1 MSGKKFPYTLFITD
15 KNLSLYNSNMISS
28 STKKSILEN
37 YHNQISNF
45 MKEKNIKLSD
55 VDNNNILSKIDEIFH
70 DDLINS
76 SSNKIKYE
84 DFSKELLYY
93 KYLLINIREN
103 ILVFNLVRSKIKDRV
118 LKNNLSYMNPLII
131 KNIDDI
137 LIGNNKFFK
146 EKIDIYNN
154 NDKKIYIQSINNIF
168 YGRRFNIGLPSVG
181 SIYSFYEN
189 PNGTNI
195 PQFIISMLN
204 CNDNFMDNLPLIKQ
218 NIAET
223 ISSILLT
230 KNESKLNNIDNILD
244 ENLNTTNMNNNT
256 RKNLENYFKGVIVDL
271 RDIMQEPSSKY
282 IKKDYIIPFKYN
294 QDKHIFEYQEKMSYR
309 LDDDD
314 KSIKLLMM
322 NNLNLLYSTMKSDG
336 TFKFELVDTKI
347 ILCCFLFYAINL
359 FYDVYKYYI
368 NSLNQTIIDLSD
380 SMGKKFKDLNIEA
393 GFDFIKKLNESLLN
407 FKLILL
413 NNFYELFEPSKISSN
428 YYGMY
433 KNKNGFFV
441 PESKLL
447 VENEVLN
454 KMYPFRKIDDSVKD
468 NLKIIDDKDSQKL
481 IANFILFK
489 QKDKDLYDVE
499 RNLDLGVFTYNDI
512 ITSRTLNIYYSFFE
526 NYEKIINFDLF
537 IIDLLMKNFKERMP
551 IECINQSLAIIKPNI
566 NTLNRTY
573 LDNQKNGYRS
583 IVKNSFVKLYNESM
597 RKSAV
602 YTSKYLKVE
611 SNLVTSG
618 KKSLEK
624 EKETYSLI
632 ASMYY
637 IRSEFI
643 NHWIQNIKDNRLK
656 NQLTEEFNKIKK
668 NINKLLSKK
677 AKALKKVINKSKK
690 NNSSYT
696 RNNSIEIRVL

>member
-1 MSGKKFPYTLFITD
+1 
-15 KNLSLYNSNMISS
+15 
-28 STKKSILEN
+28 
-37 YHNQISNF
+37 
-45 MKEKNIKLSD
+45 
-55 VDNNNILSKIDEIFH
+55 
-70 DDLINS
+70 
-76 SSNKIKYE
+76 
-84 DFSKELLYY
+84 
-93 KYLLINIREN
+93 
-103 ILVFNLVRSKIKDRV
+103 
-118 LKNNLSYMNPLII
+118 MNPLII

-244 ENLNTTNMNNNT
+244 ENLNNTNMNNNT
-256 RKNLENYFKGVIVDL
+256 RKNLENYFKGVIVEL
-271 RDIMQEPSSKY
+271 RDIMAEPSSKY
-282 IKKDYIIPFKYN
+282 IKKDYIIPFKYIN
-294 QDKHIFEYQEKMSYR
+294 DKNIFEYQEKMSYR

-314 KSIKLLMM
+314 KSMKLLMM

-454 KMYPFRKIDDSVKD
+454 KVYPFRKIDDSVKD
-468 NLKIIDDKDSQKL
+468 NLKIIDDKESQKL

-537 IIDLLMKNFKERMP
+537 IIDLLIKNFKERMP

-643 NHWIQNIKDNRLK
+643 NNWIQNIKDTRLK

-668 NINKLLSKK
+668 KPMELRNKQKHTYLNYLYLFYIKKQNILKL
-677 AKALKKVINKSKK
+677 A
-690 NNSSYT
+690 
-696 RNNSIEIRVL
+696 

>member
-37 YHNQISNF
+37 YHTQISNF
-45 MKEKNIKLSD
+45 IKEKNIKLSD
-55 VDNNNILSKIDEIFH
+55 VENNNILSKIDNIFIN
-70 DDLINS
+70 DLINS
-76 SSNKIKYE
+76 RSNNVKYE

-103 ILVFNLVRSKIKDRV
+103 ILIFNLVMSKIKDRV
-118 LKNNLSYMNPLII
+118 LKNNLSYVNPLII

-137 LIGNNKFFK
+137 LIGNNKFFT

-154 NDKKIYIQSINNIF
+154 SDKKIYIQAINNIF
-168 YGRRFNIGLPSVG
+168 YGRRFNIGLPSIG

-204 CNDNFMDNLPLIKQ
+204 CNDNFMDYLPLIKQ
-218 NIAET
+218 NIAKT

-256 RKNLENYFKGVIVDL
+256 KKNLENYFKGITVDL
-271 RDIMQEPSSKY
+271 RDVMQEPSSKY

-336 TFKFELVDTKI
+336 TFRFELVDIKI

-380 SMGKKFKDLNIEA
+380 SRGKKFKDLNIEA

-407 FKLILL
+407 FKLIFL

-454 KMYPFRKIDDSVKD
+454 KVYPFRKIDDSVKD
-468 NLKIIDDKDSQKL
+468 IFKIIDDKESQKL

-489 QKDKDLYDVE
+489 QKDKDLYDGE
-499 RNLDLGVFTYNDI
+499 HYLDLGVFTYNDI

-526 NYEKIINFDLF
+526 NYEKIINFNLF

-573 LDNQKNGYRS
+573 LDNQKNTYRS

-643 NHWIQNIKDNRLK
+643 NNWIQNIKDIRLK

-677 AKALKKVINKSKK
+677 AKALKKVIDKSKK
-690 NNSSYT
+690 NNNST

>member
-55 VDNNNILSKIDEIFH
+55 VDNNNILSKIDEIFR

-103 ILVFNLVRSKIKDRV
+103 ILVFNLVRTKIKDRI
-118 LKNNLSYMNPLII
+118 LKNNLSYINPLII

-154 NDKKIYIQSINNIF
+154 NDKKIYMQSINNIF
-168 YGRRFNIGLPSVG
+168 YGHRFNIGLPSVG

-244 ENLNTTNMNNNT
+244 ENLNTNMNNNT
-256 RKNLENYFKGVIVDL
+256 RKNLENYFKGVTVEL
-271 RDIMQEPSSKY
+271 RDVMQEPSSKY

-294 QDKHIFEYQEKMSYR
+294 QDKNIFEYQEKMSYR

-336 TFKFELVDTKI
+336 TFKFELEDTKI
-347 ILCCFLFYAINL
+347 VLCCFLFFAINL

-380 SMGKKFKDLNIEA
+380 SRGKKFKDLNIEA

-441 PESKLL
+441 PELKLL

-454 KMYPFRKIDDSVKD
+454 KVYPFRKIDDSVKD
-468 NLKIIDDKDSQKL
+468 NLKIIDDKESQKL

-537 IIDLLMKNFKERMP
+537 IIDLLMINFKERMP

-573 LDNQKNGYRS
+573 LDNQKNTYRS

-611 SNLVTSG
+611 SDLVTSG

-690 NNSSYT
+690 NNSST

>member
-37 YHNQISNF
+37 YHTQISNF
-45 MKEKNIKLSD
+45 IKEKNIKLSD
-55 VDNNNILSKIDEIFH
+55 VDNNILSKIDNIFIN
-70 DDLINS
+70 DLINS
-76 SSNKIKYE
+76 RSNNVKYE

-118 LKNNLSYMNPLII
+118 LKNNLSYVNPLII
-131 KNIDDI
+131 KNTDDI
-137 LIGNNKFFK
+137 LVGNEKFFTD
-146 EKIDIYNN
+146 KIDIYNN
-154 NDKKIYIQSINNIF
+154 NDKKIYIQAINNIF
-168 YGRRFNIGLPSVG
+168 YGYRFNIGLPSIG
-181 SIYSFYEN
+181 SIYSFYKN
-189 PNGTNI
+189 PDGTNI
-195 PQFIISMLN
+195 PKFIISMLN
-204 CNDNFMDNLPLIKQ
+204 GDNNFMDNLPLIKQ

-244 ENLNTTNMNNNT
+244 DNLNITNMNNNT
-256 RKNLENYFKGVIVDL
+256 KKNLENYFKGVTVEL
-271 RDIMQEPSSKY
+271 RDIMAEPSSKY

-294 QDKHIFEYQEKMSYR
+294 DDKNIFEYQEKMSYR
-309 LDDDD
+309 LDDD
-314 KSIKLLMM
+314 KSIKSLMM
-322 NNLNLLYSTMKSDG
+322 NNLNLLNATMKIDG
-336 TFKFELVDTKI
+336 TFKVELGDTKI
-347 ILCCFLFYAINL
+347 VLCCFLFFAINL

-380 SMGKKFKDLNIEA
+380 SRGKKFKDLNIEA
-393 GFDFIKKLNESLLN
+393 GFDFIKNLNESLLN

-447 VENEVLN
+447 VENDVLSRV
-454 KMYPFRKIDDSVKD
+454 YPFTKILKIDKD
-468 NLKIIDDKDSQKL
+468 NLKILDNKESEKL

-489 QKDKDLYDVE
+489 QKDKDLYDV
-499 RNLDLGVFTYNDI
+499 NHYLDLGVFTYNDI

-526 NYEKIINFDLF
+526 NYEKIINFNLF
-537 IIDLLMKNFKERMP
+537 IIDLLIKNFKERLP

-573 LDNQKNGYRS
+573 LDNQKNTYRS

-643 NHWIQNIKDNRLK
+643 NNWIQNIKDIRLK

-677 AKALKKVINKSKK
+677 AKMLKKAIDKSKK
-690 NNSSYT
+690 NNNNT

>member
-45 MKEKNIKLSD
+45 VKEKNIKLSD
-55 VDNNNILSKIDEIFH
+55 VDNNNILNKINEIFR
-70 DDLINS
+70 DNLINAGD
-76 SSNKIKYE
+76 KVKYE

-103 ILVFNLVRSKIKDRV
+103 ILVFNLVKTKIKDRI
-118 LKNNLSYMNPLII
+118 LKNNLSYVNPLII
-131 KNIDDI
+131 KNIDDS
-137 LIGNNKFFK
+137 LIGYKRFFT

-154 NDKKIYIQSINNIF
+154 NDKNIYIQAINNIF
-168 YGRRFNIGLPSVG
+168 YGYRFNIGLPSVG

-189 PNGTNI
+189 PSGTNI
-195 PQFIISMLN
+195 PEFIVSMLN
-204 CNDNFMDNLPLIKQ
+204 YDDNFMDKFPLINQ

-230 KNESKLNNIDNILD
+230 KNESKLNNINNILD
-244 ENLNTTNMNNNT
+244 ENLNNTNMNNNT
-256 RKNLENYFKGVIVDL
+256 KRNLENYFKGITIEL
-271 RDIMQEPSSKY
+271 RDIMVEPSSKY
-282 IKKDYIIPFKYN
+282 IKKDYIIPFKYIN
-294 QDKHIFEYQEKMSYR
+294 DKNIFEYQEKMSYR
-309 LDDDD
+309 LDDD

-336 TFKFELVDTKI
+336 TFKIELTDTKI
-347 ILCCFLFYAINL
+347 ILCCFLFFTINL

-380 SMGKKFKDLNIEA
+380 SRGKKFKDLNIEG

-413 NNFYELFEPSKISSN
+413 NNFYELFQPSKISSN

-441 PESKLL
+441 PESRLL
-447 VENEVLN
+447 VEIEVLN
-454 KMYPFRKIDDSVKD
+454 KIYPFRRIDDSVKD
-468 NLKIIDDKDSQKL
+468 NLKIIEDKESQKL

-499 RNLDLGVFTYNDI
+499 RYLDLGVFTYNDI

-537 IIDLLMKNFKERMP
+537 IIDLLIKNFKERMP
-551 IECINQSLAIIKPNI
+551 IECINQSLDTIKPNI
-566 NTLNRTY
+566 STLNRTF
-573 LDNQKNGYRS
+573 LDNQKNTYRS

-611 SNLVTSG
+611 SNLITSG

-643 NHWIQNIKDNRLK
+643 NHWIQNIKDIRLK

-668 NINKLLSKK
+668 NINKLLAKK
-677 AKALKKVINKSKK
+677 AKALKKAIDKSKK
-690 NNSSYT
+690 NNNST
-696 RNNSIEIRVL
+696 RNNSIEIRIL

>member
-55 VDNNNILSKIDEIFH
+55 VDNNNILSKIDNIFNN
-70 DDLINS
+70 DLINS

-103 ILVFNLVRSKIKDRV
+103 ILVFNLVRTKIKDRI
-118 LKNNLSYMNPLII
+118 LKNNLSYINPLII

-154 NDKKIYIQSINNIF
+154 NDKKIYMQSINNIF
-168 YGRRFNIGLPSVG
+168 YGHRFNIGLPSVG

-244 ENLNTTNMNNNT
+244 ENLNTNMNNNT
-256 RKNLENYFKGVIVDL
+256 RKNLENYFKGVIVEL
-271 RDIMQEPSSKY
+271 KDIMQEPSSKY

-336 TFKFELVDTKI
+336 TFKIELTDTKI
-347 ILCCFLFYAINL
+347 ILCCFLFFTINL

-380 SMGKKFKDLNIEA
+380 SRGKKFKDLNIEA

-454 KMYPFRKIDDSVKD
+454 KVYPFRKIDDSVKD
-468 NLKIIDDKDSQKL
+468 NLKIIDDKESQKL
-481 IANFILFK
+481 ISNFILFK
-489 QKDKDLYDVE
+489 QKDKDLYDIE

-512 ITSRTLNIYYSFFE
+512 ITSRTLNMYYSFFE
-526 NYEKIINFDLF
+526 NYEKIINFNLF

-583 IVKNSFVKLYNESM
+583 IVKNNFVKLYNESM

-643 NHWIQNIKDNRLK
+643 NNWIKNIKDNRLK

>member
-55 VDNNNILSKIDEIFH
+55 VDNNNILSKIDNIFIN
-70 DDLINS
+70 DLINS

-204 CNDNFMDNLPLIKQ
+204 YNDNFMDNLPLIKQ

-314 KSIKLLMM
+314 KSMKLLMM

-454 KMYPFRKIDDSVKD
+454 KVYPFRKIDDSVKD
-468 NLKIIDDKDSQKL
+468 NLKIIDDKESQKL

-526 NYEKIINFDLF
+526 NYEKIINFNLF

-611 SNLVTSG
+611 SDLVTSG

-643 NHWIQNIKDNRLK
+643 NNWIQNIKDIRLK

-677 AKALKKVINKSKK
+677 AKVLKKAIDKSKK
-690 NNSSYT
+690 NNNST
-696 RNNSIEIRVL
+696 RNNSVEIKVL

>member
-45 MKEKNIKLSD
+45 VKEKNIKLSD
-55 VDNNNILSKIDEIFH
+55 VDNNNILNKINEIFR
-70 DDLINS
+70 DNLINTGD
-76 SSNKIKYE
+76 KVKYE

-103 ILVFNLVRSKIKDRV
+103 ILVFNLVKTKIKDKI
-118 LKNNLSYMNPLII
+118 LKNNLSYVNPLII
-131 KNIDDI
+131 KNIDDS
-137 LIGNNKFFK
+137 LIGYKRFFT

-154 NDKKIYIQSINNIF
+154 NDKKIYIQAINNIF
-168 YGRRFNIGLPSVG
+168 YGYRFNIGLPSIG

-195 PQFIISMLN
+195 PEFIISMLN
-204 CNDNFMDNLPLIKQ
+204 WDDNFMTKFPLINQ

-230 KNESKLNNIDNILD
+230 KNESKLNNINNILD
-244 ENLNTTNMNNNT
+244 ENLNNNLDLNNNT
-256 RKNLENYFKGVIVDL
+256 RKNLENYFKGIIVEF
-271 RDIMQEPSSKY
+271 RDIMEEPSSKY

-294 QDKHIFEYQEKMSYR
+294 TDKNIFEYQEKMSYR
-309 LDDDD
+309 LEDD
-314 KSIKLLMM
+314 KSIKLLMI
-322 NNLNLLYSTMKSDG
+322 NNLNLLFSTMKSDG
-336 TFKFELVDTKI
+336 TFKFELLDTKI
-347 ILCCFLFYAINL
+347 IMCCFLFFAINL

-380 SMGKKFKDLNIEA
+380 TRGKKFKDLNIEA

-413 NNFYELFEPSKISSN
+413 NNFYELFQPSKISSN

-441 PESKLL
+441 PESRLL
-447 VENEVLN
+447 VENDVLN
-454 KMYPFRKIDDSVKD
+454 RIYPFQKMSLKEKSDAKI
-468 NLKIIDDKDSQKL
+468 NNDKDSQKL

-489 QKDKDLYDVE
+489 KKDKDLYNDKHY
-499 RNLDLGVFTYNDI
+499 LDLGVFTYNDI

-537 IIDLLMKNFKERMP
+537 IIDLLIKNFKERIP

-566 NTLNRTY
+566 NTLNRTF
-573 LDNQKNGYRS
+573 LDNQKNTYRS
-583 IVKNSFVKLYNESM
+583 IIKNSFIKLYNESM

-611 SNLVTSG
+611 SDLITSG

-643 NHWIQNIKDNRLK
+643 NHWIQNIKDIRLK

-668 NINKLLSKK
+668 NINKLLAKK
-677 AKALKKVINKSKK
+677 AKKLKKVIDKSKK
-690 NNSSYT
+690 NNSSYKN
-696 RNNSIEIRVL
+696 NNSIKISVL

>member
-55 VDNNNILSKIDEIFH
+55 VDNNNILSKIDNIFNN
-70 DDLINS
+70 DLINS

-103 ILVFNLVRSKIKDRV
+103 ILVFNLVRTKIKDRV

-204 CNDNFMDNLPLIKQ
+204 YNDNFMDNLPLIKQ

-454 KMYPFRKIDDSVKD
+454 KVYPFRKIDDSVKD
-468 NLKIIDDKDSQKL
+468 NLKIIDDKESQKL

-611 SNLVTSG
+611 SDLVTSG

-690 NNSSYT
+690 NNSST

>member
-55 VDNNNILSKIDEIFH
+55 VDNNNILSKIDNIFNN
-70 DDLINS
+70 DLINS

-103 ILVFNLVRSKIKDRV
+103 ILVFNLVRSKIKDRI
-118 LKNNLSYMNPLII
+118 LKNNLSYINTLII

-168 YGRRFNIGLPSVG
+168 YGHRFNIGLPSVG

-204 CNDNFMDNLPLIKQ
+204 RTDNFMDNLPLIKQ

-256 RKNLENYFKGVIVDL
+256 RKNLENYFKGVIVEL
-271 RDIMQEPSSKY
+271 RDVMQEPSSKY

-309 LDDDD
+309 LDDDN
-314 KSIKLLMM
+314 SIKSLMM

-336 TFKFELVDTKI
+336 TFKFELEDTKI
-347 ILCCFLFYAINL
+347 VLCCFLFFAINL

-380 SMGKKFKDLNIEA
+380 SRGKKFKDLNIEA

-447 VENEVLN
+447 VEKEVLN
-454 KMYPFRKIDDSVKD
+454 KVYPFRKIDDSVKD
-468 NLKIIDDKDSQKL
+468 NLKIIDDKESQKL

-489 QKDKDLYDVE
+489 QKDKDLYDIE

-512 ITSRTLNIYYSFFE
+512 ITSRTLNMYYSFFE
-526 NYEKIINFDLF
+526 NYEKIINFNLF

-611 SNLVTSG
+611 SDLVTSG

-643 NHWIQNIKDNRLK
+643 NNWIKNIKDNRLK

-677 AKALKKVINKSKK
+677 AKVLKKAIDKSKK
-690 NNSSYT
+690 NNSST

>member
-55 VDNNNILSKIDEIFH
+55 VDNNNILSKIDNIFNN
-70 DDLINS
+70 DLINS

-103 ILVFNLVRSKIKDRV
+103 ILVFNLVRSKIKDRI
-118 LKNNLSYMNPLII
+118 LKNNLSYINPLII

-168 YGRRFNIGLPSVG
+168 YGHRFNIGLPSVG

-204 CNDNFMDNLPLIKQ
+204 RTDNFMDNLPLIKQ

-256 RKNLENYFKGVIVDL
+256 RKNLENYFKGVIVEL
-271 RDIMQEPSSKY
+271 RDVMQEPSSKY

-309 LDDDD
+309 LDDDN
-314 KSIKLLMM
+314 SIKSLMM

-336 TFKFELVDTKI
+336 TFKFELEDTKI
-347 ILCCFLFYAINL
+347 VLCCFLFFAINL

-380 SMGKKFKDLNIEA
+380 SRGKKFKDLNIEA

-447 VENEVLN
+447 VEKEVLN
-454 KMYPFRKIDDSVKD
+454 KVYPFRKIDDSVKD
-468 NLKIIDDKDSQKL
+468 NLKIIDDKESQKL

-489 QKDKDLYDVE
+489 QKDKDLYDIE

-512 ITSRTLNIYYSFFE
+512 ITSRTLNMYYSFFE
-526 NYEKIINFDLF
+526 NYEKIINFNLF

-611 SNLVTSG
+611 SDLVTSG

-643 NHWIQNIKDNRLK
+643 NNWIKNIKDNRLK

-677 AKALKKVINKSKK
+677 AKVLKKAIDKSKK
-690 NNSSYT
+690 NNSST